1 MKMTKEKTLLGIVAV
16 ALAGVAAMD
25 RKYDPVKVP
34 STTAPS
40 DVPPLPPEP
49 PEAVRVPPPRGRS
62 MFDRFDDLRAPD
74 LLELSQP
81 PHMEIPAA
89 TPPVRP
95 YPHLDAA
102 RGLRHLFFD
111 PVVPPP
117 KEDQPPPAEDASA
130 GSGEEEAAPAA
141 AADAPKTVDFADYD
155 WVKTS
160 DQLGQMAYGRI
171 ELLAPDRDAGRSKF
185 DLVVDA
191 SLDFTFNQIDKTGK
205 SFGPFKFRHRTAEL
219 GFADTLK
226 NRFGERRARQTAGR
240 KELEP
245 AALRE
250 NAAWLQ
256 EESLRPR
263 YVKERRWA
271 LQEAADSYREAL
283 RRNPDDKQT
292 LKDLGRIYRL
302 LQDPEG
308 EVALYDW
315 WLEGQRISKDP
326 EILALGGEGLEIL
339 GLLERARARYE
350 EALVANSDPKV
361 RLRLAALLVA
371 SGSLEDARA
380 ALDRGV
386 AFGRVLADAAVFA
399 RDVGNT
405 PGNEGTP
412 TFLAGKA
419 REIASESG
427 MKLTVLD
434 RADMEREGM
443 GGILGVARGTEEP
456 PKFIVL
462 EHNAGR
468 ADLPLY
474 ALVGKGVTFDSG
486 GISLKPGADMHEMK
500 FDKCGAVAVLA
511 TMRAVGRLKLPL
523 RVAGIC
529 PATENLPSGKAYKP
543 GDVVR
548 TLGGRTV
555 EILNTDAEGR
565 MLLVDGITWAKRM
578 QPRCIVDL
586 ATLTGACVVALGDA
600 ASGLFSTDDRL
611 ASSLESAGAAAGER
625 LWRMPV
631 YEEYTEQIKSDV
643 ADFKNTGGR
652 NAGACTA
659 AALLKAH
666 AEGTPWA
673 HLDIAGTAWGGKD
686 RDYVRKGATGVGP
699 RTLVR
704 WLVAESA
711 APGK

>member
-1 MKMTKEKTLLGIVAV
+1 MGSGKAVEFYIVQRAAAAGEDPVLALFLHEGEPLPAGGAAVDEACGGLLSRVIASGEFQGKARSTLLLHSAGKSGPRRVLLVGLGKRGALDV
-16 ALAGVAAMD
+16 EGVRRAAGAAALAGQAAKAGEMSAVLPAPGGLRLEDLAAAFVEGSALALYRYLDHRTGEGAENPHPLVRVTLVAA
-25 RKYDPVKVP
+25 DP
-34 STTAPS
+34 
-40 DVPPLPPEP
+40 
-49 PEAVRVPPPRGRS
+49 
-62 MFDRFDDLRAPD
+62 
-74 LLELSQP
+74 
-81 PHMEIPAA
+81 
-89 TPPVRP
+89 
-95 YPHLDAA
+95 
-102 RGLRHLFFD
+102 
-111 PVVPPP
+111 
-117 KEDQPPPAEDASA
+117 
-130 GSGEEEAAPAA
+130 
-141 AADAPKTVDFADYD
+141 
-155 WVKTS
+155 
-160 DQLGQMAYGRI
+160 
-171 ELLAPDRDAGRSKF
+171 
-185 DLVVDA
+185 
-191 SLDFTFNQIDKTGK
+191 
-205 SFGPFKFRHRTAEL
+205 
-219 GFADTLK
+219 
-226 NRFGERRARQTAGR
+226 
-240 KELEP
+240 
-245 AALRE
+245 
-250 NAAWLQ
+250 
-256 EESLRPR
+256 
-263 YVKERRWA
+263 
-271 LQEAADSYREAL
+271 
-283 RRNPDDKQT
+283 
-292 LKDLGRIYRL
+292 
-302 LQDPEG
+302 
-308 EVALYDW
+308 
-315 WLEGQRISKDP
+315 
-326 EILALGGEGLEIL
+326 
-339 GLLERARARYE
+339 
-350 EALVANSDPKV
+350 
-361 RLRLAALLVA
+361 
-371 SGSLEDARA
+371 DARA